1 MGTNCS
7 PKNEG
12 KIQEVEKDK
21 DDYLDEYR
29 KSQVILLEGYVLECV
44 YLEVSWMCLSW
55 SISSSLENKKSI
67 SKHAYKAQNLRLLVR
82 YNVLSKKVCLS
93 LYSIHAKLFP

>member
-44 YLEVSWMCLSW
+44 YLEVCLLLLR
-55 SISSSLENKKSI
+55 IK
-67 SKHAYKAQNLRLLVR
+67 NLSVSMLT
-82 YNVLSKKVCLS
+82 
-93 LYSIHAKLFP
+93 KLKTLGYL

>member
-44 YLEVSWMCLSW
+44 YLEVYLLLLRIKNLSV
-55 SISSSLENKKSI
+55 SMLTKLKTLG
-67 SKHAYKAQNLRLLVR
+67 Y
-82 YNVLSKKVCLS
+82 
-93 LYSIHAKLFP
+93 LYDTMY

>member
-29 KSQVILLEGYVLECV
+29 KSQVILLEGYVLDCV
-44 YLEVSWMCLSW
+44 YLEVYLLLLRIKNLSV
-55 SISSSLENKKSI
+55 SMLT
-67 SKHAYKAQNLRLLVR
+67 
-82 YNVLSKKVCLS
+82 
-93 LYSIHAKLFP
+93 KLKTLGYL

>member
-44 YLEVSWMCLSW
+44 YLDVYLLLLRIKNLSVSMLT
-55 SISSSLENKKSI
+55 
-67 SKHAYKAQNLRLLVR
+67 
-82 YNVLSKKVCLS
+82 
-93 LYSIHAKLFP
+93 KLKTLGYL

>member
-44 YLEVSWMCLSW
+44 YLEVYLLLLRIKNLSV
-55 SISSSLENKKSI
+55 SMLT
-67 SKHAYKAQNLRLLVR
+67 
-82 YNVLSKKVCLS
+82 
-93 LYSIHAKLFP
+93 KLKTFGYL

>member
-44 YLEVSWMCLSW
+44 YLEVYLLLLRIKNLSV
-55 SISSSLENKKSI
+55 SMLT
-67 SKHAYKAQNLRLLVR
+67 
-82 YNVLSKKVCLS
+82 
-93 LYSIHAKLFP
+93 KLKTLGYL

>member
-29 KSQVILLEGYVLECV
+29 KSQVILLEDYVLECV
-44 YLEVSWMCLSW
+44 YLEVYLLLLRIKNLSV
-55 SISSSLENKKSI
+55 SMLT
-67 SKHAYKAQNLRLLVR
+67 
-82 YNVLSKKVCLS
+82 
-93 LYSIHAKLFP
+93 KLKTLGYL